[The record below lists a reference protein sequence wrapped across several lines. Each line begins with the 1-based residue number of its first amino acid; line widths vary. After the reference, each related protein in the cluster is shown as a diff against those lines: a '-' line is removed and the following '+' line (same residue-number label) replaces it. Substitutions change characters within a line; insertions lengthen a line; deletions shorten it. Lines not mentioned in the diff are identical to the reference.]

1 MIVTQWNTLCG
12 PTFGLSMTATA
23 WQWSPRMSTS
33 LDVSMAHVSHGE
45 CSWKTSISLLKFLHV
60 AAVIVWV
67 GGVVALTVLNARIG
81 RLGDPAAQA
90 AMGQQ
95 SEAFG
100 RTVVGPAMA
109 VTLLAGLWMAGQFG
123 IPFTSLWIVWGLA
136 GFIAFIALGVIAMG
150 RPGAQLG
157 VARANRGRRRS
168 PVATLRQRLGLLG
181 ALTIVILA
189 SVVWAMVFKPTL

>member
-1 MIVTQWNTLCG
+1 MLMENLY
-12 PTFGLSMTATA
+12 L
-23 WQWSPRMSTS
+23 
-33 LDVSMAHVSHGE
+33 
-45 CSWKTSISLLKFLHV
+45 LLKFLHV
-60 AAVIVWV
+60 AAVTVWV

-123 IPFTSLWIVWGLA
+123 IPFTSIWIVWGLA

-150 RPGAQLG
+150 RTGAQLG
-157 VARANRGRRRS
+157 SLVQTVGANDPRVAA
-168 PVATLRQRLGLLG
+168 LRQRLGLLG
-181 ALTIVILA
+181 VLTIVILA
-189 SVVWAMVFKPTL
+189 SVV